1 MGRCLAGAAALGW
14 DAECPICD
22 GEGLFDSPA
31 TDRSSTRFVVE
42 RDSASEHHT
51 SVLQGIGEHFSR
63 NAAAVLAASQAL
75 MIPAAQ
81 ALAALSQFEPMPGRG
96 RIYRGS
102 DFQLVDDSY
111 NANPDSVRAAISGL
125 AEQPPPRAIVLG
137 DMGEVGELS
146 DAFHDEVVQRAHD
159 CGWNGFACMVRP
171 SWRAAQR
178 SGVGE
183 AFESD

>member
-1 MGRCLAGAAALGW
+1 
-14 DAECPICD
+14 
-22 GEGLFDSPA
+22 
-31 TDRSSTRFVVE
+31 
-42 RDSASEHHT
+42 
-51 SVLQGIGEHFSR
+51 
-63 NAAAVLAASQAL
+63 

-111 NANPDSVRAAISGL
+111 NAQSRLVVRAAISGL

-159 CGWNGFACMVRP
+159 CGLERICLHGQAM
-171 SWRAAQR
+171 SAAAQR

-183 AFESD
+183 AFESIDLLADSLRSWIDEQAEQGLHPTVWVKGSRFMKMERVSKALQDWMTGHAARPH